1 MKKNILLGLSGSVAC
16 SKSEKLFNTYKEKFN
31 FKIIGTNSSTRYL
44 SKEFLNSN
52 KVVTNWDDLGG
63 SPHIDLARWADIFL
77 IYPATAN
84 LLAKLAVGIADDL
97 LTSTYLMFDKPTFI
111 APAMHEEMYLNV
123 KTIKNIKELNKTNI
137 ICGPRYG
144 NLDIGDKGYGR
155 MLEPEEIFSI
165 INKDKGSVI
174 VTSGGT
180 HENIDDVKVI
190 SNLSSGKQ
198 GRAIAFELLARGY
211 DVTYIHADTIESI
224 PHANNIRFTS
234 SNELFIKLKENIR
247 NIDTLIM
254 TAAVSDFTV
263 NKLDGKVKR
272 DKGSLSLE
280 LQPNLDIVKTL
291 KKEFPNKKY
300 IAFSAQTN
308 NELNFDKLNDK
319 NVDYLVI
326 NNILENK
333 FGGENNKIQI
343 IDKDK
348 LIFESELVSKEVIAS
363 HIIDN
368 IDM

>member
-16 SKSEKLFNTYKEKFN
+16 SKAETLFNTYKEKYN
-31 FKIIGTNSSTRYL
+31 FQIIGTNSSTRYL

-52 KVVTNWDDLGG
+52 KIVTNWDDLEG

-84 LLAKLAVGIADDL
+84 LLAKLSIGIADDL

-123 KTIKNIKELNKTNI
+123 KTIKNIQELNKTNI

-155 MLEPEEIFSI
+155 MLEPEEILSI
-165 INKDKGSVI
+165 INKDKGSAI

-211 DVTYIHADTIESI
+211 DVTYLHSNTIESI
-224 PHANNIRFTS
+224 PHANNISFTS
-234 SNELFIKLKENIR
+234 SNELLTKLKEKIR
-247 NIDTLIM
+247 NVDTLIM
-254 TAAVSDFTV
+254 AAAVSDFTV

-280 LQPNLDIVKTL
+280 LQPNLDIVKTI
-291 KKEFPNKKY
+291 KKEFPDKKY
-300 IAFSAQTN
+300 IAFSAQIN

-333 FGGENNKIQI
+333 FGSENNKIQI